1 MGIAKTKKNVNLLP
15 ILMMLVVTLQIASTD
30 IYAPNFVRMATFYKS
45 SIVDI
50 EWTMNFNFLGLVLS
64 CLFFGPYSD
73 VVGRRKALLVGFGIF
88 TLASIYACIASTI
101 HGLWLSRFIQGIGG
115 GCAVPVA
122 LATFRD
128 LFDNKRYVQWVTL
141 MGLVLS
147 IAPAFAP
154 TIGAYVADILSWH
167 YNFGLIAVLG
177 IVLFFTILLR
187 VPETHLR
194 TKDADFKAIIQDYK
208 LLLSTREFMM
218 YSLISACTLGGLF
231 VFIVTSP
238 FVYLEL
244 TSFTDK
250 QFGYLIALGVIGFVA
265 GGLLNRHLIMKYSS
279 YKILRVGLIIML
291 IGGTLLLTEAYK
303 MPPSGWNIRIFS
315 LFYTFGMAFVFSNAG
330 VYAMNVFPKKTGAS
344 ASMFNFLEL
353 GASFL
358 FSAVAT
364 YSHDG
369 TAWPLCFF
377 TFLGAAFAVLCF
389 IISPR
394 KDS

>member
-1 MGIAKTKKNVNLLP
+1 MEIAKTTKNVNLLP

-30 IYAPNFVRMATFYKS
+30 IYAPNFVRMAAFYQS
-45 SIVDI
+45 SIVAI
-50 EWTMNFNFLGLVLS
+50 EWTMNFNFLGLFAS

-88 TLASIYACIASTI
+88 TLASIYACFAGTI
-101 HGLWLSRFIQGIGG
+101 YSLWLARFIQGIGG

-128 LFDNKRYVQWVTL
+128 LFDNKKYVQWVTL

-154 TIGAYVADILSWH
+154 TIGAHIADLLSWR
-167 YNFGLIAVLG
+167 YNFFLIAALS
-177 IVLFFTILLR
+177 ILLFFVILIR

-194 TKDADFKAIIQDYK
+194 TKTAAFKSIIQDYK

-244 TSFTDK
+244 TKFTDK
-250 QFGYLIALGVIGFVA
+250 EFGYLTALGVLGFVI
-265 GGLLNRHLIMKYSS
+265 GGLINRHLIMKYSS
-279 YKILRVGLIIML
+279 YKILRAGLVIVL

-353 GASFL
+353 GGSFI
-358 FSAVAT
+358 FSAVAS

-377 TFLGAAFAVLCF
+377 TFLAATFAVLCF
-389 IISPR
+389 IVSPR
-394 KDS
+394 KAD